1 MVVNLLTGNSKKINL
16 YSDFK
21 KDLEISPLSDDLTL
35 LKDEDAVKESIKN
48 LILTDR
54 GERLFQP
61 NLGGNIKAMLFENI
75 TPGSLKFIEEQITT
89 TIKLHE
95 PRAELIGVT
104 VGTTRDENTVAVQ
117 VEFYITNREAP
128 VELSVF
134 REDTIRW
141 LN

>member
-75 TPGSLKFIEEQITT
+75 TPGSLKFIEEQVTT

-117 VEFYITNREAP
+117 VEFYITNQEAP

-134 REDTIRW
+134 LERTR
-141 LN
+141 